1 MTSKNSE
8 PPQIRP
14 IRRKQVQQYLAI
26 SAFIATQ
33 LITGC
38 SSDMADDDAPDA
50 PATQA
55 AETTV
60 PALFYE
66 TTEQCEAHAK
76 KQQDQYAAKLKVYQ
90 EKQPPTTAAQPTA
103 TEPTAAEPTT
113 EPTATPAT
121 TPTPAATPAVKPAP
135 SAIKPTP
142 PVMKAADCAP
152 QMAAARQEH
161 DRHAPVYQSLSEC
174 QADDVQCEATPV
186 GYATPGY
193 RPIFGGTYFYP
204 YGNTYGA
211 STGFA
216 NSSHSSSSH
225 FYAPRT
231 VYRGFDAGSVVTPQ
245 GTVLSKSNPGVALV
259 PQHTS
264 LAAPARPSGYTARGT
279 ITGRSNSTGF
289 GSTFKSTGRGGK

>member
-1 MTSKNSE
+1 MCYPIFRHAEIAMTDQNAE
-8 PPQIRP
+8 PQPPQIRP
-14 IRRKQVQQYLAI
+14 IRRKQVQQCLAI

-38 SSDMADDDAPDA
+38 GDEGADVP
-50 PATQA
+50 PVS
-55 AETTV
+55 AEPTV

-76 KQQDQYAAKLKVYQ
+76 KQQEQYAVKLKAY
-90 EKQPPTTAAQPTA
+90 EAKQPPAPPNLTT
-103 TEPTAAEPTT
+103 
-113 EPTATPAT
+113 TPA
-121 TPTPAATPAVKPAP
+121 PTPAATPT
-135 SAIKPTP
+135 AIKPVP
-142 PVMKAADCAP
+142 PVMQVADCAP

-174 QADDVQCEATPV
+174 QADDVQCEATPA
-186 GYATPGY
+186 GHTTSGY
-193 RPIFGGTYFYP
+193 RPMFGGTYFYP
-204 YGNTYGA
+204 YGHAYGA
-211 STGFA
+211 SSGFA
-216 NSSHSSSSH
+216 AGSSSSSSH

-245 GTVLSKSNPGVALV
+245 GTVLSKSTPGVAIV

-264 LAAPARPSGYTARGT
+264 LAAPPRPAGYTARGT
-279 ITGRSNSTGF
+279 ITGRSNTNGF

>member
-1 MTSKNSE
+1 MTSQNPE
-8 PPQIRP
+8 PQPPQIRA

-33 LITGC
+33 LIVGC
-38 SSDMADDDAPDA
+38 SSDMADEDAPD
-50 PATQA
+50 TQT
-55 AETTV
+55 AEPTV

-66 TTEQCEAHAK
+66 TTEQCAAHAK
-76 KQQDQYAAKLKVYQ
+76 KQQDQYATQLKEYQ
-90 EKQPPTTAAQPTA
+90 EKQPPAP
-103 TEPTAAEPTT
+103 PHL
-113 EPTATPAT
+113 TPAA
-121 TPTPAATPAVKPAP
+121 TPTPAATTPPTG
-135 SAIKPTP
+135 IKPTP
-142 PVMKAADCAP
+142 PVMKAADCAA
-152 QMAAARQEH
+152 QMAAAKQEH

-174 QADDVQCEATPV
+174 QADDVQCEVTPA
-186 GYATPGY
+186 GHTSSGY
-193 RPIFGGTYFYP
+193 RPSFGGTYFYP
-204 YGNTYGA
+204 YGNAYGA
-211 STGFA
+211 SSGFA
-216 NSSHSSSSH
+216 NGSHSSSSH

-245 GTVLSKSNPGVALV
+245 GTVLSKSNPGVAVV

>member
-1 MTSKNSE
+1 MVCTAMTSQNPE
-8 PPQIRP
+8 PNLLQIRP

-38 SSDMADDDAPDA
+38 SDMADEDEPE
-50 PATQA
+50 TQV
-55 AETTV
+55 AEATV

-76 KQQDQYAAKLKVYQ
+76 KQQDQYAAKLKAYQ
-90 EKQPPTTAAQPTA
+90 EKQPPTPAS
-103 TEPTAAEPTT
+103 
-113 EPTATPAT
+113 TATP
-121 TPTPAATPAVKPAP
+121 TPPP
-135 SAIKPTP
+135 AIKPTP
-142 PVMKAADCAP
+142 PVMQAADCAAE
-152 QMAAARQEH
+152 MAAARQEH

-193 RPIFGGTYFYP
+193 RPMFGGTYFYP
-204 YGNTYGA
+204 YGNRYSGA
-211 STGFA
+211 AGFA
-216 NSSHSSSSH
+216 SGVHSSSSH

-245 GTVLSKSNPGVALV
+245 GTVLSKSNPGVAVV

-264 LAAPARPSGYTARGT
+264 LAAPARPAGIAARGT
-279 ITGRSNSTGF
+279 ITGRDTKGF

>member
-1 MTSKNSE
+1 MTSLNPE
-8 PPQIRP
+8 PQPLQIRP

-38 SSDMADDDAPDA
+38 SDMADEAEPE
-50 PATQA
+50 TQV
-55 AETTV
+55 AEATV

-76 KQQDQYAAKLKVYQ
+76 KQQEQYAAKLKAYQ
-90 EKQPPTTAAQPTA
+90 DQQPSTTPPPA
-103 TEPTAAEPTT
+103 
-113 EPTATPAT
+113 ATPT
-121 TPTPAATPAVKPAP
+121 STPTPATPT
-135 SAIKPTP
+135 AIKPTP
-142 PVMKAADCAP
+142 PVMQAADCAT

-193 RPIFGGTYFYP
+193 RPMFGGAYFYP
-204 YGNTYGA
+204 YPSYGNAYGNA
-211 STGFA
+211 YGNPYGNSYGGSSGFA
-216 NSSHSSSSH
+216 NGASASRSDP
-225 FYAPRT
+225 PRT

-245 GTVLSKSNPGVALV
+245 GTVLSKNHPGVAIV

-264 LAAPARPSGYTARGT
+264 LAAPPRPSGYTARGT
-279 ITGRSNSTGF
+279 ITGRSNSNGF

>member
-1 MTSKNSE
+1 MTSQNPE
-8 PPQIRP
+8 PNLPQIRP
-14 IRRKQVQQYLAI
+14 IRRRQVQQYLAI

-38 SSDMADDDAPDA
+38 SDMADEDEPE
-50 PATQA
+50 TQV
-55 AETTV
+55 AEATV

-76 KQQDQYAAKLKVYQ
+76 KQQDQYAAKLKAYQ
-90 EKQPPTTAAQPTA
+90 EKQPSTPPSPAATA
-103 TEPTAAEPTT
+103 TPT
-113 EPTATPAT
+113 PTATPT
-121 TPTPAATPAVKPAP
+121 TPP
-135 SAIKPTP
+135 AIKPSP
-142 PVMKAADCAP
+142 PVMQAADCAA
-152 QMAAARQEH
+152 QMAAAQQEH

-174 QADDVQCEATPV
+174 QADDVQCEATPA

-193 RPIFGGTYFYP
+193 RPMFGGTYFYP
-204 YGNTYGA
+204 YGNFYGSTYGGTA
-211 STGFA
+211 GFA
-216 NSSHSSSSH
+216 SGSTSSSSH

-245 GTVLSKSNPGVALV
+245 GTVLSKSNPGVAVV

-264 LAAPARPSGYTARGT
+264 LAAPARPAGVAARGT
-279 ITGRSNSTGF
+279 ITGRDTKGF

>member
-1 MTSKNSE
+1 MPYPFIASSEPWMTSHNPE
-8 PPQIRP
+8 PQPLQIRA

-38 SSDMADDDAPDA
+38 SSDMADEDAPD
-50 PATQA
+50 TQA
-55 AETTV
+55 AEPTV

-76 KQQDQYAAKLKVYQ
+76 KQQDQYATKLKEYQ
-90 EKQPPTTAAQPTA
+90 ADQAAKAKQVNPTDQANAPKVGDILLIPPR
-103 TEPTAAEPTT
+103 
-113 EPTATPAT
+113 
-121 TPTPAATPAVKPAP
+121 KPV
-135 SAIKPTP
+135 IQ
-142 PVMKAADCAP
+142 AADCAA

-186 GYATPGY
+186 GYATSGY
-193 RPIFGGTYFYP
+193 RPMFGGTYFYP
-204 YGNTYGA
+204 YGNTDNAPIGYTSG
-211 STGFA
+211 TP
-216 NSSHSSSSH
+216 SSSSH
-225 FYAPRT
+225 FYEPRT

-245 GTVLSKSNPGVALV
+245 GTVLSKSNPGVAIV

-279 ITGRSNSTGF
+279 ITGRSNTTGF

>member
-1 MTSKNSE
+1 MTSKNPE
-8 PPQIRP
+8 PHQIRP

-50 PATQA
+50 PETQA

-76 KQQDQYAAKLKVYQ
+76 KQQDQYAAKLKAYQ

-103 TEPTAAEPTT
+103 AEPTA
-113 EPTATPAT
+113 
-121 TPTPAATPAVKPAP
+121 TPTPAATPVVKSTPT
-135 SAIKPTP
+135 AIKPTP

-161 DRHAPVYQSLSEC
+161 DRHAPVYQTLSEC

-186 GYATPGY
+186 GYATSGY
-193 RPIFGGTYFYP
+193 RPMFGGTYFYP
-204 YGNTYGA
+204 YGRIYGNPYGG
-211 STGFA
+211 SSGFA
-216 NSSHSSSSH
+216 NGSSYSSSSH
-225 FYAPRT
+225 FYTPRT

-245 GTVLSKSNPGVALV
+245 GTVLSKSNPGVAIV
-259 PQHTS
+259 PHHTS

-279 ITGRSNSTGF
+279 ITGRSNTTGF

>member
-1 MTSKNSE
+1 MTSPNPE
-8 PPQIRP
+8 PQPPQIRA

-26 SAFIATQ
+26 SAFVATQ
-33 LITGC
+33 LVTGC
-38 SSDMADDDAPDA
+38 SDS
-50 PATQA
+50 TE
-55 AETTV
+55 AETTVSEPTV

-76 KQQDQYAAKLKVYQ
+76 KQQDQYAAKLKAYEAQ
-90 EKQPPTTAAQPTA
+90 QTTTTA
-103 TEPTAAEPTT
+103 
-113 EPTATPAT
+113 PAT
-121 TPTPAATPAVKPAP
+121 SPDAVTPAATPAVKPPP
-135 SAIKPTP
+135 SAIKPAP
-142 PVMKAADCAP
+142 PVMKATDCAA

-204 YGNTYGA
+204 YGNPYGNLYGG
-211 STGFA
+211 SSGFA
-216 NSSHSSSSH
+216 NGYQSGSSYSSSSH
-225 FYAPRT
+225 VYPPRT

-245 GTVLSKSNPGVALV
+245 GTVLSKSNPGVAIV

-279 ITGRSNSTGF
+279 ITGRSNTTGF

>member
-1 MTSKNSE
+1 MTSQNPEPK
-8 PPQIRP
+8 PPQIRS
-14 IRRKQVQQYLAI
+14 IRRKQVQQYLAV

-33 LITGC
+33 VITGC
-38 SSDMADDDAPDA
+38 SDSSESSAVPEA
-50 PATQA
+50 
-55 AETTV
+55 TV

-76 KQQDQYAAKLKVYQ
+76 KQQDQYAVQLKAY
-90 EKQPPTTAAQPTA
+90 EAKQPPTPPPVA
-103 TEPTAAEPTT
+103 TS
-113 EPTATPAT
+113 
-121 TPTPAATPAVKPAP
+121 TPAATPTPTPTPTGV
-135 SAIKPTP
+135 KPTP
-142 PVMKAADCAP
+142 PVMQAADCAA
-152 QMAAARQEH
+152 QMAAAQKEH

-193 RPIFGGTYFYP
+193 RPMFGGTYFYP
-204 YGNTYGA
+204 YGNSYGNSYGGTA
-211 STGFA
+211 GFGSSST
-216 NSSHSSSSH
+216 SSSSH

-245 GTVLSKSNPGVALV
+245 GTVLGKGNPGVVSV

-264 LAAPARPSGYTARGT
+264 LAAPARPAGVAARGT
-279 ITGRSNSTGF
+279 ITGRDTKGF